1 MTLLEQFID
10 LAGEQGP
17 LTAQNLVRTVGRL
30 MKIAN
35 QLKDAT
41 GAEKKDLIV
50 QFAKK
55 MTDATENPWDDF
67 LPGIIDGLLDAEKGK
82 LGIRKPRFSCLPC
95 ISLQTRDHPYRS

>member
-10 LAGEQGP
+10 IAGEQDP
-17 LTAQNLVRTVGRL
+17 ITAQNLVRTIGRL

-41 GAEKKDLIV
+41 GSEKKELIV

-82 LGIRKPRFSCLPC
+82 LGIRKPRIWCPPC
-95 ISLQTRDHPYRS
+95 ISLKTRDLPYRS